1 MRKIIV
7 TLLSTSILC
16 SCSSVIVSKQ
26 ASPASISEGTS
37 YFLPKRL
44 HKLKVTATL
53 VDPSKLDAQI
63 KSAIQAL
70 KNIED
75 KKTSAEKTRD
85 DLKSLADKT
94 PTGKA
99 KDDADKLTQA
109 AEGIYQ
115 VAQSGFIKALSE
127 YNQLIINKTSTDIA
141 KDDADKQTKTIPCLY
156 NFSMSITPQD
166 LIPDPTRSYV
176 AQLNHSLLHDDDIN
190 IKTTAAGL
198 LTGSNATTT
207 DRTGDVIVAIAEAIA
222 TFGPGSPPILKSKSR
237 SPLVVSEKRPACPSS
252 IPAFEQIVDFSEK
265 NAPNQSRPKGFPLIP
280 FPAPNG
286 SSTSP
291 LDKVTIEISKADLLK
306 IGEKPSVK
314 INGSDVCPSDISKPD
329 ESEDAIKSEKKC
341 ENVPGLLYRRDQ
353 PYIVQLKNDEAVIAD
368 ETIFMPNLSPISV
381 APAEAGFMVTSKYE
395 TVFENGMLT
404 SNKINRPSEAL
415 AIASLPTTIA
425 KGFVGVLT
433 DFIKIRYDNTK
444 GQTDLIDQQTKLL
457 EAMKKL
463 SDTQKSVGSA
473 NP

>member
-252 IPAFEQIVDFSEK
+252 IPAFEQIVDFSQIETIL
-265 NAPNQSRPKGFPLIP
+265 PL
-280 FPAPNG
+280 FPAPK
-286 SSTSP
+286 SFPKSHTWP